1 MEFLKWNVVLQD
13 RILLKYVF
21 EKEGIRVRT
30 KYKLSRTETVG
41 RPNKRVK
48 EHSDCKGGGE
58 FLHYM
63 SKYLLPKEN

>member
-1 MEFLKWNVVLQD
+1 M
-13 RILLKYVF
+13 
-21 EKEGIRVRT
+21 RT